1 MECLTWAAP
10 IVPGQLE
17 QWREFIATMKGP
29 RRAEHEASRRRL
41 GMTREVAS
49 LMSTPESDFVC
60 LYHESDDLAKC
71 FQLLAESTE
80 PFDIW
85 FKEQVAEI
93 HGLTPEM
100 LAGPPPATLA
110 LDYQA

>member
-1 MECLTWAAP
+1 
-10 IVPGQLE
+10 
-17 QWREFIATMKGP
+17 
-29 RRAEHEASRRRL
+29 
-41 GMTREVAS
+41 
-49 LMSTPESDFVC
+49 MSV
-60 LYHESDDLAKC
+60 HQSDDLAEC

-85 FKEQVAEI
+85 FKEQITKI
-93 HGLTPEM
+93 HGLTPEP

>member
-1 MECLTWAAP
+1 
-10 IVPGQLE
+10 
-17 QWREFIATMKGP
+17 MKGP

-49 LMSTPESDFVC
+49 LMSTPEGDFVC

-85 FKEQVAEI
+85 FKEQI
-93 HGLTPEM
+93 
-100 LAGPPPATLA
+100 AGDPRAHAGDARRALPATLA